1 MVFFRRI
8 RSRSYLA
15 AQWLAR
21 GGLRLATLLA
31 DLVYPPGCP
40 LCGADGSSQ
49 LCAGCRG
56 GIGRGGNFRCGRC
69 GQTLGPHLV
78 SPESGRG
85 CSSCQGNRWAF
96 SAVER
101 LGLYE
106 GPLRE
111 ACIRG
116 KSVVAEPLVASL
128 GEWFWECRGER
139 LGGLG
144 IGLVIP
150 VPQHWSKRLLVD
162 HNQAETLAGVLARR
176 LRVPSDR
183 HILAKAR
190 WTRDQSSLSASKRRA
205 NLRDSFR
212 VRKNNRLDGVH
223 VLLVDDVLTTGTTAH
238 HAARVLKKAG
248 AGRVTLAVLAVVPA
262 VAGG

>member
-1 MVFFRRI
+1 
-8 RSRSYLA
+8 
-15 AQWLAR
+15 
-21 GGLRLATLLA
+21 
-31 DLVYPPGCP
+31 
-40 LCGADGSSQ
+40 
-49 LCAGCRG
+49 
-56 GIGRGGNFRCGRC
+56 
-69 GQTLGPHLV
+69 
-78 SPESGRG
+78 
-85 CSSCQGNRWAF
+85 
-96 SAVER
+96 
-101 LGLYE
+101 LYE

-262 VAGG
+262 VAGRATDRSDFW